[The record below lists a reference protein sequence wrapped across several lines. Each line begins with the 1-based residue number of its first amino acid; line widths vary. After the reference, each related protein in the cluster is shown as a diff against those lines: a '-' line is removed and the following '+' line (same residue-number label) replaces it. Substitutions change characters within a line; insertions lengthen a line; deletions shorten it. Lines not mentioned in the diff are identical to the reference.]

1 MKLKPA
7 ALALALATGIAQA
20 EKAVDPININ
30 EADTETL
37 AAELEGI
44 GPVKAEAIV
53 EFREQEGEFV
63 TPEHLEEVNG
73 IGAATIDSN
82 RERIRVD

>member
-1 MKLKPA
+1 MKMKSA
-7 ALALALATGIAQA
+7 ALALLLATGIAQA
-20 EKAVDPININ
+20 EEAPEAVNIN
-30 EADTETL
+30 EADSQTL
-37 AAELEGI
+37 AAELDGV

-53 EFREQEGEFV
+53 EFRKKEGEFV

-73 IGAATIDSN
+73 IGTATLDSN